1 MERTRPYHRHDVSS
15 AAFNPNSSE
24 SDIPLR
30 PYDPER
36 DLGSEESVHQRWD
49 ARGQAVGYAP
59 DPRLHAPRP
68 RPPSFKPSALYA
80 SPGAAAAV
88 TSSRDSGDERP
99 NAHTPKTSRPPD
111 LATIPVPVSAP
122 IPPPESFPLT
132 EYPHASAPPTSSIP
146 LPQQSPQSGHMGS
159 SPLSTTAQYVT
170 YQPDNFAVSTMLSKV
185 GPGLDAAQ
193 AFNNPHATPMTGF
206 ESVPTRTFSPPP
218 SYR

>member
-1 MERTRPYHRHDVSS
+1 MEPRPYHRHDVSS
-15 AAFNPNSSE
+15 VSGFHPNSSE

-36 DLGSEESVHQRWD
+36 DPGFEESVHQRWD
-49 ARGQAVGYAP
+49 ERGQAVGYAP

-68 RPPSFKPSALYA
+68 RPSFKPSALYA
-80 SPGAAAAV
+80 SPDAAAAV
-88 TSSRDSGDERP
+88 TSSRDSGDEWT

-111 LATIPVPVSAP
+111 LATISVPATAP
-122 IPPPESFPLT
+122 IPPPESFPST
-132 EYPHASAPPTSSIP
+132 EYAHTSAPPTSSIP
-146 LPQQSPQSGHMGS
+146 LPQQSPHSGYTQS

-170 YQPDNFAVSTMLSKV
+170 YQPENFAVSTMSSRV
-185 GPGLDAAQ
+185 GPRSDAAQ
-193 AFNNPHATPMTGF
+193 SLNNPHATPMTGF